1 MITVI
6 NYQFSSCTGSA
17 RQTDMRRVKREKENL
32 TAVETF
38 ESNQARPLLL
48 VLNFWYSLLEI
59 WQLSNGQQLE
69 STLVSS
75 SSWPLHSSADDLR
88 LSLIGSNFK
97 LFTLPQSI
105 LSLSPTH
112 SLPSLECANDGR
124 TKENTTETEIETEP
138 AIGRVSLIFWLS
150 IGCLSFGPCACRDRF
165 DQLWTWMF

>member
-1 MITVI
+1 
-6 NYQFSSCTGSA
+6 
-17 RQTDMRRVKREKENL
+17 MRRVKREKENL

-97 LFTLPQSI
+97 FFTLPQSI
-105 LSLSPTH
+105 LSLSLSH
-112 SLPSLECANDGR
+112 SFTTQFGVCKRRENKREHYWNWNWNTALVVCHWYSDSRLAVWVLVRVLVKIDLISFELECFKWNKR
-124 TKENTTETEIETEP
+124 EKEPVEMESAP
-138 AIGRVSLIFWLS
+138 
-150 IGCLSFGPCACRDRF
+150 D
-165 DQLWTWMF
+165 